1 MKKII
6 CIGLLGI
13 VAGTASAELLLSWD
27 ETDLGYDMPSN
38 NTLNLSG
45 QMFGLDPEN
54 TRGSSDGWFGP
65 DDLASGGISGA
76 STTTASGYK
85 INAGT
90 GNTRGFL
97 IRNNSGQD
105 LELASFLFDYQS
117 IWDTGPQELKVYY
130 GYGAL
135 TGITNN
141 TLLATFAAA
150 GNSGGAGAKDYL
162 DFAVDLQSVLTDYVL
177 ADGEAATFQIVASDA
192 TNPTGNGVL
201 DNIAYTGRVMIPEP
215 AMFSFVIL
223 SVVSVLAYRRRRR
236 EV

>member
-6 CIGLLGI
+6 CLGLLGI
-13 VAGTASAELLLSWD
+13 LAGTASAELLISWD
-27 ETDLGYDMPSN
+27 ETDPGYDTPSN

-85 INAGT
+85 IKAEA
-90 GNTRGFL
+90 GNTRGFQ

-130 GYGAL
+130 GYGSL
-135 TGITNN
+135 TDTNN
-141 TLLATFAAA
+141 TLLATFAAS
-150 GNSGGAGAKDYL
+150 GNSGGAATYDYL

-177 ADGEAATFQIVASDA
+177 ADGEAATFQIVASNATDA
-192 TNPTGNGVL
+192 KGNGVL
-201 DNIAYTGRVMIPEP
+201 DNIAFTGRVIPEP

-223 SVVSVLAYRRRRR
+223 SVVGVLAYRRRRR
-236 EV
+236 

>member
-6 CIGLLGI
+6 YMGLLGI
-13 VAGTASAELLLSWD
+13 IAGTASAELLLSWEGGNGSD
-27 ETDLGYDMPSN
+27 TPSN
-38 NTLNLSG
+38 DTLNLSG
-45 QMFGLDPEN
+45 ILYGVDLEL

-65 DDLASGGISGA
+65 DDSASGGISGA
-76 STTTASGYK
+76 STNASGYK
-85 INAGT
+85 IKAEAG
-90 GNTRGFL
+90 NIRSFL

-105 LELASFLFDYQS
+105 LELDSFLFDYQS
-117 IWDTGPQELKVYY
+117 IWGTGPQELKVYY

-150 GNSGGAGAKDYL
+150 GNSGGEGAKDYL

-192 TNPTGNGVL
+192 TDPTGNGVL
-201 DNIAYTGRVMIPEP
+201 DNIAYTGRVIPEP

-223 SVVSVLAYRRRRR
+223 SVVGVLAYRRRRR
-236 EV
+236 